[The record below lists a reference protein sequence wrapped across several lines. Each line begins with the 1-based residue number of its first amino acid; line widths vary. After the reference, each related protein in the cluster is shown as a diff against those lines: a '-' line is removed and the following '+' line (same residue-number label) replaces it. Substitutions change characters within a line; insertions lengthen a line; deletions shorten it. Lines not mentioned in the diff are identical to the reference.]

1 MKKCV
6 AATLPLLAA
15 LTLSTSCA
23 TAAELCRTG
32 QNVDALWEG
41 KWYKA
46 SVTAASDSQCKVT
59 YAGYGKEY
67 DEWLGPDR
75 LKIKV
80 MWKGEWFPAKVVR
93 REGANYL
100 ISYDGYGQDDNEIVP
115 VSRIQAR

>member
-1 MKKCV
+1 MNKRV
-6 AATLPLLAA
+6 ATSLPLLAA
-15 LTLSTSCA
+15 IALSAT
-23 TAAELCRTG
+23 TAAAAEMCRTG

-46 SVTAASDSQCKVT
+46 SVIASSESHCKVT

-80 MWKGEWFPAKVVR
+80 MWKGDWYPARVVR

-100 ISYDGYGQDDNEIVP
+100 VSYDGYGQDDNEIVP